1 MAYEDHDQVKIE
13 QVMSGGAASSAGV
26 RAGDSIRKVSGR
38 AIDGFASLRAALEG
52 TRAGESV
59 WVEVER
65 GGETL
70 RRPVVLASLPEGSE
84 APAPAAGTTAS
95 SASPGRVHLGVTLEE
110 IIDQGKIYVIEVE
123 EKSPASRAG
132 LQVGDQFLGFDDRN
146 MKNLDEVRRR
156 LDEEQSGGRLT
167 VTVLRKGKRLSFEIT
182 LGSK

>member
-1 MAYEDHDQVKIE
+1 MTI
-13 QVMSGGAASSAGV
+13 
-26 RAGDSIRKVSGR
+26 
-38 AIDGFASLRAALEG
+38 
-52 TRAGESV
+52 
-59 WVEVER
+59 
-65 GGETL
+65 
-70 RRPVVLASLPEGSE
+70 
-84 APAPAAGTTAS
+84 
-95 SASPGRVHLGVTLEE
+95 EE

-156 LDEEQSGGRLT
+156 LDEEQSGRRFT